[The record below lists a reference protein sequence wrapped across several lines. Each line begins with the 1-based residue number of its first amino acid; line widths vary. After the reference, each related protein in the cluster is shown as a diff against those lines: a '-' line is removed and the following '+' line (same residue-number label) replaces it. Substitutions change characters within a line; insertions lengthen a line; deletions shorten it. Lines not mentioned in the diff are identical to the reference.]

1 MAAGDASVLRS
12 INEGPRHY
20 SYEQAWRPYSL
31 RANLKKEPAMS
42 KFVVATFPS
51 ESKAYEGVRAFQD
64 LHGEGAI
71 SLYSFAV
78 VARDTSGKLAVRQEA
93 DEGPVGTVMSA
104 FVGGLVGLIGGPVGS
119 ALGMSMGGLIG
130 SMGDL
135 INLGVTADFMRE
147 VADAIEPGKVAVIAE
162 MEEEWQTPLD
172 TRVAGLGGTVIRQS
186 RAYVEDAII
195 EKDIEAT
202 RAELEQL
209 RTEAEKAGAA
219 AKTNTKAALNRAE
232 TKLRAL
238 SKQAS
243 ERIERLKG
251 ETEAKTKSLQ
261 RQAKEARA
269 ESQARIDR
277 QIKDVQADFK
287 ARSQKLGA
295 AWELTKEAL
304 A

>member
-1 MAAGDASVLRS
+1 
-12 INEGPRHY
+12 
-20 SYEQAWRPYSL
+20 
-31 RANLKKEPAMS
+31 MS
-42 KFVVATFPS
+42 QFVVATFPS
-51 ESKAYEGVRAFQD
+51 ESQAYEGARALQD

-71 SLYSFAV
+71 SLYAFAV
-78 VARDTSGKLAVRQEA
+78 VSRDASGELAVRQES

-119 ALGMSMGGLIG
+119 ALGVSVGGLIG

-135 INLGVTADFMRE
+135 LNLGVTADFMRE
-147 VADAIEPGKVAVIAE
+147 VADEIAPGKVAVIAE
-162 MEEEWQTPLD
+162 IDEEWRTPLD
-172 TRVAGLGGTVIRQS
+172 ARVAALGGTVVRQS

-202 RAELEQL
+202 RAELQQL
-209 RTEAEKAGAA
+209 RTEAETAAGAA
-219 AKTNTKAALNRAE
+219 KSNAKAALNRAE
-232 TKLRAL
+232 TKLRRL
-238 SKQAS
+238 SNQAS
-243 ERIERLKG
+243 ERIERVKR

-261 RQAKEARA
+261 QQVKEARA
-269 ESQARIDR
+269 ETRARIDQ
-277 QIKDVQADFK
+277 QIKDVQADYK

>member
-1 MAAGDASVLRS
+1 LRS
-12 INEGPRHY
+12 INECPRHY
-20 SYEQAWRPYSL
+20 FYEQNWRQYSL
-31 RANLKKEPAMS
+31 RADLQKELTMS

-71 SLYSFAV
+71 SLYGFAV
-78 VARDTSGKLAVRQEA
+78 VARDASGKLAVRQEA
-93 DEGPVGTVMSA
+93 DEGPVGTVTSA
-104 FVGGLVGLIGGPVGS
+104 FVGGLVGLIGGPVGG
-119 ALGMSMGGLIG
+119 ALGMSLGGLIG

-135 INLGVTADFMRE
+135 LNLGVTADFMRE

-172 TRVAGLGGTVIRQS
+172 TRVAGLGGTVMRQS

-202 RAELEQL
+202 RVELEQL
-209 RTEAEKAGAA
+209 RTEAEKAGTA

-269 ESQARIDR
+269 ESQARIGQ

-295 AWELTKEAL
+295 AWELTKQAL